1 MNIFWLDL
9 DVERSAKFAMDQH
22 IVKMQTEH
30 TQQMAT
36 ILTEFG
42 LSAYM
47 RPTHSGH
54 PCVRWLAEDFANFVY
69 LYQLNGAY
77 FKQYALRY
85 TKREGHGGY
94 IKGVTA
100 VMQNGWST
108 IRRAYRAHGAD
119 RTGAKLKDMLALP
132 HEYITVPPQA
142 IPVDVRVALTGD
154 RVQDLRG
161 VVKAYRRCYQIHKS
175 WFARYHHSD
184 VPAFMADYVFFFNR
198 R

>member
-9 DVERSAKFAMDQH
+9 NVSRSAELACDQH
-22 IVKMQTEH
+22 LVKMQTEH

-36 ILTEFG
+36 ILTEFD
-42 LSAYM
+42 LTAYM
-47 RPTHSGH
+47 RPTHTNH

-77 FKQYALRY
+77 FEQYVSRF
-85 TKREGHGGY
+85 TKKDRHEGY

-100 VMQNGWST
+100 VIENTWSA
-108 IRRAYRAHGAD
+108 IRKAYRARGAD
-119 RTGAKLKDMLALP
+119 RTRARLKDMLDRP

-142 IPVDVRVALTGD
+142 IPEDVRIPVTGN
-154 RVQDLRG
+154 RRQDLRG
-161 VVKAYRRCYQIHKS
+161 VVKAYQRCYQIHKS

-184 VPAFMADYVFFFNR
+184 VPAFMVNYIFFFNHG
-198 R
+198 